1 MGRKRKSYGKNN
13 DITPEQRALIDAYMQ
28 CRSIV
33 GAFRMVHPDCEN
45 DGCTTTVYVRASRAF
60 NDKVRSEIDR
70 LDKLHETAEK
80 KAAERAAKEAAKKWS
95 KADSIDAL
103 VTIVNACRDE
113 METDIATGQ
122 GVNTRV
128 ADTMRGTIDTLNKL
142 LGYNEPEKQEVD
154 NTICVVFGKQKSS
167 DGADGPD
174 VDNDD
179 LSDLSLEDYAE

>member
-60 NDKVRSEIDR
+60 NAKVRSEIDR

-174 VDNDD
+174 IDND
-179 LSDLSLEDYAE
+179 DLSLEDYAE